1 MEDKVL
7 TEKES
12 LDLISQMIRNTRSRL
27 EDNSGIPFLIWGYT
41 TVIVAVVVWSLV
53 TTSGN
58 YLWHWLWF
66 AIPVFGGTLWLL
78 HYKKQLNNR
87 SRAITFVDRAISHV
101 WMVFGIAS
109 FMISIISFLTYIPI
123 LFIVLLTMGMATAIT
138 GLIIRFKPIIFSG
151 FIGILF
157 SPLCVIVRDTS
168 SILIFAAIFVLMMVI
183 PGHMLNY
190 TAKRR

>member
-41 TVIVAVVVWSLV
+41 TVIVAVIVWSLV

-78 HYKKQLNNR
+78 HNKKQLNNR
-87 SRAITFVDRAISHV
+87 SRVITFVDRAISHV

-138 GLIIRFKPIIFSG
+138 GLLIRFKPIIFSG

>member
-41 TVIVAVVVWSLV
+41 TVIVAVIVWSLV

-78 HYKKQLNNR
+78 HNKKQLNNR
-87 SRAITFVDRAISHV
+87 SRVITFVDRAISHV
-101 WMVFGIAS
+101 WIVFGIAS

-157 SPLCVIVRDTS
+157 SPLCVIVRDAS
-168 SILIFAAIFVLMMVI
+168 SILIFAAVFVLIMVI

-190 TAKRR
+190 KAKRR

>member
-41 TVIVAVVVWSLV
+41 TVIVAVIVWSLV

-66 AIPVFGGTLWLL
+66 AIPVFGGTLWLS
-78 HYKKQLNNR
+78 HNKKQLNNR
-87 SRAITFVDRAISHV
+87 SRVITFVDRAISHV

>member
-41 TVIVAVVVWSLV
+41 TVIVAVIVWSLV

-78 HYKKQLNNR
+78 HNKKQLNNR
-87 SRAITFVDRAISHV
+87 SRVIMFVDRASSHV

>member
-1 MEDKVL
+1 MEDNVL

-66 AIPVFGGTLWLL
+66 AIPVFGGTLWLS
-78 HYKKQLNNR
+78 HNKKQLNNR
-87 SRAITFVDRAISHV
+87 SRVITFVDRAISHV

>member
-41 TVIVAVVVWSLV
+41 TVIVAVIVWSLV

-78 HYKKQLNNR
+78 NYKKQLNNR
-87 SRAITFVDRAISHV
+87 SRVITFVDRAISHV

>member
-41 TVIVAVVVWSLV
+41 TVIVAVIVWSLV

-66 AIPVFGGTLWLL
+66 TIPVFGGTLWLL
-78 HYKKQLNNR
+78 HNKKQLNNR
-87 SRAITFVDRAISHV
+87 SRVITFVDRAISHV

>member
-1 MEDKVL
+1 
-7 TEKES
+7 
-12 LDLISQMIRNTRSRL
+12 
-27 EDNSGIPFLIWGYT
+27 
-41 TVIVAVVVWSLV
+41 
-53 TTSGN
+53 
-58 YLWHWLWF
+58 
-66 AIPVFGGTLWLL
+66 VFGGTLWLL
-78 HYKKQLNNR
+78 HNKKQLNNR
-87 SRAITFVDRAISHV
+87 SRVITFVDRAISHV

-168 SILIFAAIFVLMMVI
+168 SILIFAAVFVLMMVI

-190 TAKRR
+190 KAKRR

>member
-87 SRAITFVDRAISHV
+87 SRVITFVDRAISHV

-138 GLIIRFKPIIFSG
+138 GLMIRFKPIIFSG

>member
-78 HYKKQLNNR
+78 HNKKQLNNR
-87 SRAITFVDRAISHV
+87 SRVITFVDRAISHV

-168 SILIFAAIFVLMMVI
+168 SILIFAAVFVLMMVI

-190 TAKRR
+190 KAKRR

>member
-41 TVIVAVVVWSLV
+41 TVIVAVIVWSLV

-78 HYKKQLNNR
+78 HNKKQLNNR
-87 SRAITFVDRAISHV
+87 SRVITFVDRAISHV

-109 FMISIISFLTYIPI
+109 FMISIIALLTYIPI

-138 GLIIRFKPIIFSG
+138 GLMIRFKPIIFSG

>member
-41 TVIVAVVVWSLV
+41 TVIVAVIVWSLV

-78 HYKKQLNNR
+78 HNKKQLNNR
-87 SRAITFVDRAISHV
+87 SRVITFVDRAISHV

-109 FMISIISFLTYIPI
+109 FMISIIALLTYIPI

>member
-41 TVIVAVVVWSLV
+41 TVIVAVIVWSLV

-78 HYKKQLNNR
+78 HNKKQLNNR
-87 SRAITFVDRAISHV
+87 SRVITFVDRAISHV

>member
-78 HYKKQLNNR
+78 HNKKQLNNR
-87 SRAITFVDRAISHV
+87 SRVITFVDRAISHV

-138 GLIIRFKPIIFSG
+138 GLMIRFKPIIFSG

>member
-78 HYKKQLNNR
+78 HNKKQLNNR
-87 SRAITFVDRAISHV
+87 SRVITFVDRAISHV

-123 LFIVLLTMGMATAIT
+123 LFVVLLTMGMATAIT

>member
-41 TVIVAVVVWSLV
+41 TVIVAVIVWSLV

-66 AIPVFGGTLWLL
+66 AIPVFGGALWLS
-78 HYKKQLNNR
+78 HNKKQLNNR
-87 SRAITFVDRAISHV
+87 SRVITFVDRAISHV

>member
-1 MEDKVL
+1 
-7 TEKES
+7 
-12 LDLISQMIRNTRSRL
+12 MIRNTRSRL

-78 HYKKQLNNR
+78 HNKKQLNNR
-87 SRAITFVDRAISHV
+87 SRVITFVDRAISHV

>member
-41 TVIVAVVVWSLV
+41 TVIVAVIVWSLV

-66 AIPVFGGTLWLL
+66 AIPVFGGTLWLS
-78 HYKKQLNNR
+78 HNKKQLNNR
-87 SRAITFVDRAISHV
+87 SRVITLVDRAISHV

-183 PGHMLNY
+183 QIGR
-190 TAKRR
+190 ASCRERV

>member
-41 TVIVAVVVWSLV
+41 TVIVAVIVWSLV

>member
-78 HYKKQLNNR
+78 HNKKQLNNR
-87 SRAITFVDRAISHV
+87 SRVITFVDRAISHV

-109 FMISIISFLTYIPI
+109 FMISMISFLTYIPI

>member
-78 HYKKQLNNR
+78 HNKKQLNNR
-87 SRAITFVDRAISHV
+87 SRVITFVDRAISHV
-101 WMVFGIAS
+101 WMMFGIAS

>member
-41 TVIVAVVVWSLV
+41 TVIVAVIVWSLV

-78 HYKKQLNNR
+78 HNKKQLNNR
-87 SRAITFVDRAISHV
+87 SRVITFVDRAISHV
-101 WMVFGIAS
+101 WIVFGIAS

>member
-41 TVIVAVVVWSLV
+41 TVIVAVIVWSLV

-78 HYKKQLNNR
+78 HNKKQLNNR
-87 SRAITFVDRAISHV
+87 SRVITFVDRAISHV

-157 SPLCVIVRDTS
+157 SPLWGR
-168 SILIFAAIFVLMMVI
+168 SISMCF
-183 PGHMLNY
+183 
-190 TAKRR
+190 

>member
-78 HYKKQLNNR
+78 HNKKQLNNR
-87 SRAITFVDRAISHV
+87 SRVITFVDRAISHV

-168 SILIFAAIFVLMMVI
+168 SILIFAVIFVLMMVI

>member
-41 TVIVAVVVWSLV
+41 TVIVAVIVWSLV

-78 HYKKQLNNR
+78 HNKKQLNNR
-87 SRAITFVDRAISHV
+87 SRVITFVDRAISHV

-183 PGHMLNY
+183 SGHMLNY

>member
-78 HYKKQLNNR
+78 HNKKQLNP
-87 SRAITFVDRAISHV
+87 SDERAQ
-101 WMVFGIAS
+101 
-109 FMISIISFLTYIPI
+109 
-123 LFIVLLTMGMATAIT
+123 
-138 GLIIRFKPIIFSG
+138 
-151 FIGILF
+151 
-157 SPLCVIVRDTS
+157 
-168 SILIFAAIFVLMMVI
+168 
-183 PGHMLNY
+183 
-190 TAKRR
+190 

>member
-109 FMISIISFLTYIPI
+109 FMISIIALLTYIPI

-138 GLIIRFKPIIFSG
+138 GLLIRFKPIIFSG

-168 SILIFAAIFVLMMVI
+168 SILIFAAVFVLMMVI

-190 TAKRR
+190 KAKRR

>member
-12 LDLISQMIRNTRSRL
+12 LDLISQIIRNTRSRL

-78 HYKKQLNNR
+78 HNKKQLNNR
-87 SRAITFVDRAISHV
+87 SRVITFVDRAISHV

>member
-41 TVIVAVVVWSLV
+41 TVIVAVIVWSLV

-87 SRAITFVDRAISHV
+87 SRVITFVDRAISHV

>member
-12 LDLISQMIRNTRSRL
+12 LDLISQMIRNTRCRL

-41 TVIVAVVVWSLV
+41 TVIVAVIVWSLV

-78 HYKKQLNNR
+78 HNKKQLNNR
-87 SRAITFVDRAISHV
+87 SRVITFVDRAISHV

>member
-41 TVIVAVVVWSLV
+41 TVIVAVIVWFLV

-78 HYKKQLNNR
+78 HNKKQLNNR
-87 SRAITFVDRAISHV
+87 SRVITFVDRAISHV

-109 FMISIISFLTYIPI
+109 FMISIIALLTYIPI

-138 GLIIRFKPIIFSG
+138 GLMIRFKPIIFSG

>member
-41 TVIVAVVVWSLV
+41 TVIVAVIVWSLV

-109 FMISIISFLTYIPI
+109 FMISIIALLTYIPI

>member
-78 HYKKQLNNR
+78 HNKKQLNNR
-87 SRAITFVDRAISHV
+87 SRVITFVDRAISHV

-157 SPLCVIVRDTS
+157 SPRCVIVRDTS

>member
-78 HYKKQLNNR
+78 HNKKQLNNR
-87 SRAITFVDRAISHV
+87 SRVITFVDRAISHV

>member
-41 TVIVAVVVWSLV
+41 TVIVAVIVWSLV

-66 AIPVFGGTLWLL
+66 AIPVLGGTLWLL
-78 HYKKQLNNR
+78 HNKKQLNNR
-87 SRAITFVDRAISHV
+87 SRVITFVDRAISHV

>member
-41 TVIVAVVVWSLV
+41 TVIVAVIVWSLV

-78 HYKKQLNNR
+78 HNKKQLNNR
-87 SRAITFVDRAISHV
+87 SRVITFVDRAISHV

-168 SILIFAAIFVLMMVI
+168 SILIFAAVFVLMMVI

-190 TAKRR
+190 KAKRR

>member
-78 HYKKQLNNR
+78 HNKKQLNNR
-87 SRAITFVDRAISHV
+87 SRVITFVDRAISHV

-109 FMISIISFLTYIPI
+109 FMISIIALLTYIPI

-138 GLIIRFKPIIFSG
+138 GLMIRFKPIIFSG

>member
-78 HYKKQLNNR
+78 HNKKQLNNR
-87 SRAITFVDRAISHV
+87 SRVITFVDRAISHV

-109 FMISIISFLTYIPI
+109 FMISIIALLTYIPI